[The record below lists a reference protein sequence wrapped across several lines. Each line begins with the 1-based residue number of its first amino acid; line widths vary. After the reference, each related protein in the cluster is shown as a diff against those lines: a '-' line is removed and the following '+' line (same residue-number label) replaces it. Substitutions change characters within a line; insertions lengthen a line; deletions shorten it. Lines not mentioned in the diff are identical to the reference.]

1 MLLDELIFKTSCAGF
16 GYNEIILL
24 VVPKSAVPKAKG
36 TTLSKT
42 IKSTYTELVKG
53 FIFNAPPRIAPT
65 AGATAPIASHST
77 QFVVSVCGTAGEML
91 FAPDVFLQ

>member
-16 GYNEIILL
+16 GYNEIVLL

-42 IKSTYTELVKG
+42 IKSTYTELVKS
-53 FIFNAPPRIAPT
+53 NAPPTIAPT
-65 AGATAPIASHST
+65 AGAIAPVTSHIA
-77 QFVVSVCGTAGEML
+77 QFVVSVCGTAGDTL
-91 FAPDVFLQ
+91 FAPDIFLH